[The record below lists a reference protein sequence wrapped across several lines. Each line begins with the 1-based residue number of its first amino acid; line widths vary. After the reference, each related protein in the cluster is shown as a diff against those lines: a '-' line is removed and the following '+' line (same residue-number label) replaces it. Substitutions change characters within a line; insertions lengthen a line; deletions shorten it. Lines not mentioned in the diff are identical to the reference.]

1 MSQVLLIGSCE
12 PFSGKSALV
21 LGISKRLLDDGGKV
35 RIGKPLAT
43 CIELTNLPS
52 MTYEGLIDDDV
63 KFVGSTLNIPEENLI
78 PSVGLLDNISAE
90 KRITNKD
97 LVPGKGFEQIE
108 ALANDDFDGLN
119 ILEAAGSLH
128 EGMIYGLS
136 LPQLA
141 KNLNAKVLIV
151 NLWEDSKSVDALLA
165 AKKQLGDHL
174 AGVVLNAVDLEE
186 VEKIKNKI
194 VPSLEEMN
202 IKVFG
207 VMPKSPLLRSVTVG
221 ELVRRLDAHVI
232 CCSEKKEQ
240 LLVETLSIGAMGVNS
255 AMEFFRRRRNMAVVT
270 GADRTDI
277 QLAALEASTQCL
289 ILTGLGEP
297 LSQLIH
303 RAEELEVPILRVE
316 LDTLASVE
324 IIEQAFGHVRIHES
338 IKASYAVQLVKEHV
352 NLQNILETIDF
363 PCNIS
368 NKC

>member
-1 MSQVLLIGSCE
+1 MSDILLIGSCE

-21 LGISKRLLDDGGKV
+21 LGIAKRLLKENKKV

-52 MTYEGLIDDDV
+52 MSYEGLIDDDV
-63 KFVGSTLNIPEENLI
+63 KFIGSTLDIGEENLI
-78 PSVGLLDNISAE
+78 SSVGLLDDISAE
-90 KRITNKD
+90 KRIANKD
-97 LVPGKGFEQIE
+97 LQPGKGFDQIE
-108 ALANDDFDGLN
+108 ELINDDFEGLN
-119 ILEAAGSLH
+119 ILE
-128 EGMIYGLS
+128 
-136 LPQLA
+136 
-141 KNLNAKVLIV
+141 
-151 NLWEDSKSVDALLA
+151 DALLD
-165 AKKQLGDHL
+165 AKNQLGDHL
-174 AGVVLNAVDLEE
+174 AGVVLNGVMPNE

-194 VPSLEEMN
+194 IPSLAELN
-202 IKVFG
+202 IEVFG

-221 ELVRRLDAHVI
+221 ELIRRLDAQVI
-232 CCSEKKEQ
+232 CCSEKDQ

-303 RAEELEVPILRVE
+303 RAEELEVPILKVE
-316 LDTLASVE
+316 LDTLSTVE

-338 IKASYAVQLVKEHV
+338 IKASYAIQLVQENV
-352 NLQNILETIDF
+352 NLKKILEKIDF
-363 PCNIS
+363 PCNFS
-368 NKC
+368 EKC

>member
-1 MSQVLLIGSCE
+1 M
-12 PFSGKSALV
+12 
-21 LGISKRLLDDGGKV
+21 LDD
-35 RIGKPLAT
+35 
-43 CIELTNLPS
+43 
-52 MTYEGLIDDDV
+52 
-63 KFVGSTLNIPEENLI
+63 
-78 PSVGLLDNISAE
+78 ISAE
-90 KRITNKD
+90 KRIANKD
-97 LVPGKGFEQIE
+97 LLPGK
-108 ALANDDFDGLN
+108 DFDQIRGLVHDNFEGLN

-141 KNLNAKVLIV
+141 KSLNAKVLIV
-151 NLWEDSKSVDALLA
+151 NLWEDCKSLDALLD

-174 AGVVLNAVDLEE
+174 AGVVLNAVVPKE
-186 VEKIKNKI
+186 VGKIKNEI
-194 VPSLEEMN
+194 IPSLKEMN
-202 IKVFG
+202 IEVFG

-221 ELVRRLDAHVI
+221 ELINRLDAQVI
-232 CCSEKKEQ
+232 CCPEKEE

-303 RAEELEVPILRVE
+303 RAEELEVPILKVE
-316 LDTLASVE
+316 LDTLAAVE

-338 IKASYAVQLVKEHV
+338 IKASYAIQLVQENV
-352 NLQNILETIDF
+352 NLKNILETIDF
-363 PCNIS
+363 PCNFS
-368 NKC
+368 DKC

>member
-1 MSQVLLIGSCE
+1 MSDILLIGSCE
-12 PFSGKSALV
+12 PFSGKSAMV
-21 LGISKRLLDDGGKV
+21 LGIAKRLLQEKKKV

-52 MTYEGLIDDDV
+52 MSYEGLIDDDV
-63 KFVGSTLNIPEENLI
+63 KFIGSTLNLNEENLI
-78 PSVGLLDNISAE
+78 SSVGLLDDISAQ
-90 KRITNKD
+90 KRIANKD
-97 LVPGKGFEQIE
+97 VLPGSGFDQIKKLV
-108 ALANDDFDGLN
+108 LDDFEGLN

-141 KNLNAKVLIV
+141 DSLNAKVLIV
-151 NLWEDSKSVDALLA
+151 NLWEDCKSVDSLLD
-165 AKKQLGDHL
+165 AKKQLGNNF
-174 AGVVLNAVDLEE
+174 AGVVLNAVLPNE
-186 VEKIKNKI
+186 VEKIKNEI
-194 VPSLEEMN
+194 IPSLNEMN
-202 IKVFG
+202 IEVFG
-207 VMPKSPLLRSVTVG
+207 VLPKSPLLRSVTVG
-221 ELVRRLDAHVI
+221 ELIRRLNAQVI
-232 CCSEKKEQ
+232 CCPEKDE

-303 RAEELEVPILRVE
+303 RAEELEVPILKVD

-338 IKASYAVQLVKEHV
+338 IKASYAIQLVQENV
-352 NLQNILETIDF
+352 NLQRILEKIDF
-363 PCNIS
+363 PCNFS
-368 NKC
+368 DKC

>member
-1 MSQVLLIGSCE
+1 MSDILLIGSCE
-12 PFSGKSALV
+12 PFSGKSAMV
-21 LGISKRLLDDGGKV
+21 LGIAKRLLEQDKEV

-63 KFVGSTLNIPEENLI
+63 KFIGSTLNIKEENLI

-90 KRITNKD
+90 KRIANKD
-97 LVPGKGFEQIE
+97 LLPGKGFEQIQS
-108 ALANDDFDGLN
+108 LVNDEFNGLN
-119 ILEAAGSLH
+119 ILEAAGNLY

-136 LPQLA
+136 LPELA

-151 NLWEDSKSVDALLA
+151 NLWEDSKSVDALLD
-165 AKKQLGDHL
+165 AKKQLGDHF
-174 AGVVLNAVDLEE
+174 AGVVLNAVVPEE

-194 VPSLEEMN
+194 IPSLNDLN
-202 IKVFG
+202 IEVFG

-221 ELVRRLDAHVI
+221 ELIRRLDAEVI
-232 CCSEKKEQ
+232 CCPEKEE

-303 RAEELEVPILRVE
+303 RAEELEVPILKVE

-338 IKASYAVQLVKEHV
+338 IKASYAIQLVQENVDLKR
-352 NLQNILETIDF
+352 ILEKIDF
-363 PCNIS
+363 PCNFS
-368 NKC
+368 DKC

>member
-1 MSQVLLIGSCE
+1 MSDILLIGSCE

-21 LGISKRLLDDGGKV
+21 LGIAKNLLENGKQV

-63 KFVGSTLNIPEENLI
+63 KFIGSTLDIGEEKLI
-78 PSVGLLDNISAE
+78 SSVGLLDDISAE
-90 KRITNKD
+90 KRIANKD
-97 LVPGKGFEQIE
+97 LNPGKDFERIE
-108 ALANDDFDGLN
+108 SLRNDNFEGLN
-119 ILEAAGSLH
+119 ILEAAGSMH

-141 KNLNAKVLIV
+141 QNLNAKVLIV
-151 NLWEDSKSVDALLA
+151 NLWEDSKSVDALLD
-165 AKKQLGDHL
+165 AKKQLGNYF
-174 AGVVLNAVDLEE
+174 AGVVLNAVNPNE
-186 VEKIKNKI
+186 VEKIKSKI
-194 VPSLEEMN
+194 IPSLKEMN
-202 IKVFG
+202 IEVFG

-221 ELVRRLDAHVI
+221 EIIRRLNAQVI
-232 CCSEKKEQ
+232 CCKEKDE

-289 ILTGLGEP
+289 ILTGLGDP
-297 LSQLIH
+297 LSQIIH
-303 RAEELEVPILRVE
+303 RAEELEVPILKVE
-316 LDTLASVE
+316 LDTLSAVE

-338 IKASYAVQLVKEHV
+338 IKASYAIQLVQENV
-352 NLQNILETIDF
+352 NLKRILEKINFT
-363 PCNIS
+363 CNFS
-368 NKC
+368 DKC